1 MFLPPYF
8 HPLGG
13 NENRNKRWLC
23 AVQNRK
29 TARKTYGEHRIKP
42 PFLIRIPPT
51 APTEK
56 SRKHEVFG
64 TFYYADHSSAHFSEV
79 RQIVL
84 YRCAKRSGSRSGT
97 APYCQPIDRA
107 HAPKYVRM
115 VSIRWLWATRK
126 GQRLSQWPQAM
137 QSPARFSNV
146 R

>member
-1 MFLPPYF
+1 M
-8 HPLGG
+8 
-13 NENRNKRWLC
+13 
-23 AVQNRK
+23 
-29 TARKTYGEHRIKP
+29 T
-42 PFLIRIPPT
+42 
-51 APTEK
+51 TEK
-56 SRKHEVFG
+56 SRKHAVFG
-64 TFYYADHSSAHFSEV
+64 AFCYADHSSAHFSEV

-107 HAPKYVRM
+107 HARKYVRM